1 MFIFITYSGIERAFM
16 PFDATMLS
24 DRLSVCSD
32 VNTSRASARKNETGR
47 EQQHERE
54 SVCGRTNAR
63 ERHREREERDI
74 ESEKHK
80 LRGRECARTRKGV

>member
-1 MFIFITYSGIERAFM
+1 M

-32 VNTSRASARKNETGR
+32 VNTSSASARKNETGR

-63 ERHREREERDI
+63 ERDREREERDL
-74 ESEKHK
+74 ESEKHE
-80 LRGRECARTRKGV
+80 LRERKCARTRKRECEKEGERERE